1 MVDSSDSVD
10 FVSGIKR
17 QVGWFVMLGVGALIL
32 VVLIVS
38 VRSNVFSKKFYL
50 FVEPPSA
57 SSFYEGQSVKF
68 QGFAIGHI
76 DQIELQHE
84 GQVRIS
90 LRLLERYRHMI
101 HQGAVIQFTKE
112 GLLGEQIVEL
122 TQGDVAKPMLK
133 SGELLSYETET
144 SLEQL
149 LTELRPAVGNAN
161 VLLREL
167 ASLSLWMNDP
177 DSDLRVGMTNL
188 RKITEPV
195 DGKSLQV
202 AIETFTQALD
212 RLGNVAGDLDEQKI
226 ALRLADSL
234 SVTTDILKNIKP
246 LSQSLGKYGPETVQ
260 QTSALLTH
268 VDKLSSALNIVAS
281 DLSEM
286 TPELPGLARDSRA
299 TLKEMQALMKQLQ
312 ASWLLGGASADKVPQ
327 KGIET
332 APPVLDMQP

>member
-1 MVDSSDSVD
+1 MVDSTD

-76 DQIELQHE
+76 DQIELQDE
-84 GQVRIS
+84 GQVRIA

-112 GLLGEQIVEL
+112 GLLGEQVVEL
-122 TQGDVAKPMLK
+122 TQGDVAKPMVK
-133 SGELLSYETET
+133 SGEILNYETEA
-144 SLEQL
+144 SLEQI
-149 LTELRPAVGNAN
+149 LTELQPAVGNAN

-188 RKITEPV
+188 RKITDSV
-195 DGKSLQV
+195 DGQSLQV
-202 AIETFTQALD
+202 AIQTFTKALEK
-212 RLGNVAGDLDEQKI
+212 LEHVASDLDEQKI
-226 ALRLADSL
+226 AEQLADSL
-234 SVTTDILKNIKP
+234 AATTEILQNIKP
-246 LSQSLGKYGPETVQ
+246 LSKSLGEHAPEMVQ
-260 QTSALLTH
+260 RTNAMLAH
-268 VDKLSSALNIVAS
+268 VDQLSSAMNTVAS

-299 TLKEMQALMKQLQ
+299 TLKEMQALMKKLQ
-312 ASWLLGGASADKVPQ
+312 DSWLLGGGSPEKTPQ
-327 KGIET
+327 ENLET
-332 APPVLDMQP
+332 APPVLDTQP

>member
-1 MVDSSDSVD
+1 MVDSAD

-17 QVGWFVMLGVGALIL
+17 QVGWFVMLGIGALIL

-76 DQIELQHE
+76 DQIELQDE

-112 GLLGEQIVEL
+112 GLLGEQVVEL
-122 TQGDVAKPMLK
+122 TRGDIAKPMLN
-133 SGELLSYETET
+133 SGELLNYETEA
-144 SLEQL
+144 SLEQI
-149 LTELRPAVGNAN
+149 LTDLQPAVDNAN

-167 ASLSLWMNDP
+167 ASLSTWMNDP
-177 DSDLRVGMTNL
+177 DSDLRVGMSNL

-195 DGKSLQV
+195 DGKSLQL
-202 AIETFTQALD
+202 AIETFTQAVQKM
-212 RLGNVAGDLDEQKI
+212 GNVADDLDEQKV

-234 SVTTDILKNIKP
+234 TATTDILENIKP
-246 LSQSLGKYGPETVQ
+246 LSQSLGKYGPETIER
-260 QTSALLTH
+260 SNALLTH

-299 TLKEMQALMKQLQ
+299 TLKEMQALMKNLQ
-312 ASWLLGGASADKVPQ
+312 SSWLLGGGTLEKATQESL
-327 KGIET
+327 ET

>member
-1 MVDSSDSVD
+1 MVDSKD

-38 VRSNVFSKKFYL
+38 VRSNVFAKKFYL

-76 DQIELQHE
+76 DQIELQAE

-112 GLLGEQIVEL
+112 GLLGEQVVEL
-122 TQGDVAKPMLK
+122 TQGDITKPMLK
-133 SGELLSYETET
+133 SGEILNYETEA
-144 SLEQL
+144 SLEQI
-149 LTELRPAVGNAN
+149 LTELQPAVGNAN
-161 VLLREL
+161 IVLREL

-177 DSDLRVGMTNL
+177 DSDLRVGMASL
-188 RKITEPV
+188 RKITESV
-195 DGKSLQV
+195 DGKSLEL
-202 AIETFTQALD
+202 AIQTFTKALENFD
-212 RLGNVAGDLDEQKI
+212 HVAEDLNDQKV
-226 ALRLADSL
+226 ALRLSESL
-234 SVTTDILKNIKP
+234 TVTTDILKNIKP
-246 LSQSLGKYGPETVQ
+246 LSKSLGEHVPETIQ
-260 QTSALLTH
+260 RTNQLLMH
-268 VDKLSSALNIVAS
+268 VDELSSAMTTVAS
-281 DLSEM
+281 DLSAM

-299 TLKEMQALMKQLQ
+299 TLQEMQSLMKKMQD
-312 ASWLLGGASADKVPQ
+312 SWLLGGSSGERAAHKPL
-327 KGIET
+327 ET

>member
-1 MVDSSDSVD
+1 MVDSTD

-17 QVGWFVMLGVGALIL
+17 QVGWFVMLGIGALIL

-112 GLLGEQIVEL
+112 GLLGEQVVAL
-122 TQGDVAKPMLK
+122 TQGDIAKAMLK
-133 SGELLSYETET
+133 SGAVLSYETEA
-144 SLEQL
+144 SLEQIL
-149 LTELRPAVGNAN
+149 SDLQPAVGNAN

-177 DSDLRVGMTNL
+177 DSDLRVGMASV
-188 RKITEPV
+188 RKITEAV
-195 DGKSLQV
+195 DGQSLQL
-202 AIETFTQALD
+202 AIQTFTKALEK
-212 RLGNVAGDLDEQKI
+212 LEHIASDLDEQKI
-226 ALRLADSL
+226 VEQLVNSLAA
-234 SVTTDILKNIKP
+234 TTDILKNIKP
-246 LSQSLGKYGPETVQ
+246 LSKSLGEHVPETIRR
-260 QTSALLTH
+260 TNELLAH
-268 VDKLSSALNIVAS
+268 VDQLSSAMNTVAS

-299 TLKEMQALMKQLQ
+299 TLKEMQSLMKKLQ
-312 ASWLLGGASADKVPQ
+312 DSWLLGGGSSEKMSQDSL
-327 KGIET
+327 ET

>member
-1 MVDSSDSVD
+1 MVDSTS

-17 QVGWFVMLGVGALIL
+17 QVGWFVMLGIGALIL

-90 LRLLERYRHMI
+90 LRLLERYHHMI
-101 HQGAVIQFTKE
+101 HQGAVIQFIKE
-112 GLLGEQIVEL
+112 GLLGEQVVEL
-122 TQGDVAKPMLK
+122 TRGDISKPMLE
-133 SGELLSYETET
+133 SGEVLNYETKA
-144 SLEQL
+144 SLEDL
-149 LTELRPAVGNAN
+149 LTELKPAVGNAN
-161 VLLREL
+161 ILLREL
-167 ASLSLWMNDP
+167 ASLSVWMNNP
-177 DSDLRVGMTNL
+177 DSDLRVGMASL
-188 RKITEPV
+188 REITSSV
-195 DGKSLQV
+195 DGKSLQLAV
-202 AIETFTQALD
+202 QTFTQALAQ
-212 RLGNVAGDLDEQKI
+212 LGNVAEDLDEQKV

-234 SVTTDILKNIKP
+234 SATTEILENIKP
-246 LSQSLGKYGPETVQ
+246 LSKSLGEHAPETIQ
-260 QTSALLTH
+260 RTNELLVH
-268 VDKLSSALNIVAS
+268 VDELSSSLKLVAS

-299 TLKEMQALMKQLQ
+299 TLKEMQVLLRNMQD
-312 ASWLLGGASADKVPQ
+312 SWLLGGGAPEKQPQ
-327 KGIET
+327 DSFEM
-332 APPVLDMQP
+332 APPVLDMKP

>member
-1 MVDSSDSVD
+1 MVDSMD

-32 VVLIVS
+32 LVLIVS
-38 VRSNVFSKKFYL
+38 VRSNVFAKKFYL

-76 DQIELQHE
+76 DQIELQDE
-84 GQVRIS
+84 GQVRIT
-90 LRLLERYRHMI
+90 LRLLERYRKMI
-101 HQGAVIQFTKE
+101 HQGAFIKFTKE

-122 TQGDVAKPMLK
+122 TQGDISKPMLN
-133 SGELLSYETET
+133 SGEILSYETEA

-149 LTELRPAVGNAN
+149 LTELKPAVGNAN

-167 ASLSLWMNDP
+167 AELSVWMNDP
-177 DSDLRVGMTNL
+177 DSDLRVGMTSL
-188 RKITEPV
+188 RKITESV
-195 DGKSLQV
+195 DGKSLQS
-202 AIETFTQALD
+202 AIETFTQTLEQ
-212 RLGNVAGDLDEQKI
+212 LGHVASDLDEQKI

-234 SVTTDILKNIKP
+234 AITTDILENIKP
-246 LSQSLGKYGPETVQ
+246 LSQSLGEHGPETIQ
-260 QTSALLTH
+260 RTNELLAH
-268 VDKLSSALNIVAS
+268 VGKLSSALNSVAS

-299 TLKEMQALMKQLQ
+299 TLKEMQALMRKLQ
-312 ASWLLGGASADKVPQ
+312 DSWLLGGGSSAK
-327 KGIET
+327 ITEESLET

>member
-1 MVDSSDSVD
+1 MVDSTD

-17 QVGWFVMLGVGALIL
+17 QVGWFVMLGIGALIL

-112 GLLGEQIVEL
+112 GLLGEQVVEL
-122 TQGDVAKPMLK
+122 TQGDIAKPMLN
-133 SGELLSYETET
+133 SGAVLSYETEA
-144 SLEQL
+144 SLEQIL
-149 LTELRPAVGNAN
+149 SDLQPAVGNAN

-177 DSDLRVGMTNL
+177 DSDLRVGMASV
-188 RKITEPV
+188 RKITEAV
-195 DGKSLQV
+195 DGQSLQL
-202 AIETFTQALD
+202 AIQTFTKALEK
-212 RLGNVAGDLDEQKI
+212 LEHVASDLDEQKI
-226 ALRLADSL
+226 AEQLANSL
-234 SVTTDILKNIKP
+234 AATTDILKNIKP
-246 LSQSLGKYGPETVQ
+246 LSKSLGEHVPETIRR
-260 QTSALLTH
+260 TNELLAH
-268 VDKLSSALNIVAS
+268 VDQLSSAMNTVAS

-299 TLKEMQALMKQLQ
+299 TLKEMQSLMKKLQ
-312 ASWLLGGASADKVPQ
+312 YSWLLGGGSSEKMSQDSL
-327 KGIET
+327 ET

>member
-1 MVDSSDSVD
+1 MVDSGD

-17 QVGWFVMLGVGALIL
+17 QVGWFVMLGIGALIL

-57 SSFYEGQSVKF
+57 SSFYEGQPVKF

-76 DQIELQHE
+76 DQIELQDE

-90 LRLLERYRHMI
+90 LRLLERYHHMV
-101 HQGAVIQFTKE
+101 HQGAVIQLTKE
-112 GLLGEQIVEL
+112 GLLGEQVVEL
-122 TQGDVAKPMLK
+122 TRGDVAKPMLN
-133 SGELLSYETET
+133 SGELLNYETEA
-144 SLEQL
+144 SLEQI
-149 LTELRPAVGNAN
+149 LTDLQPAVDNAN

-167 ASLSLWMNDP
+167 ASLSTWMNDP
-177 DSDLRVGMTNL
+177 DSDLRVGMSNL

-195 DGKSLQV
+195 DGKSLQM
-202 AIETFTQALD
+202 AIETFTQAVQKM
-212 RLGNVAGDLDEQKI
+212 GSVAGDLDEQKV

-234 SVTTDILKNIKP
+234 TATTDILENIKP
-246 LSQSLGKYGPETVQ
+246 LSQSLSKYGPETIER
-260 QTSALLTH
+260 SNALLTH

-299 TLKEMQALMKQLQ
+299 TLKEMQVLMKNLQ
-312 ASWLLGGASADKVPQ
+312 RSWLLGGGTSEKATQESL
-327 KGIET
+327 ET

>member
-1 MVDSSDSVD
+1 MVDSMD

-17 QVGWFVMLGVGALIL
+17 QVGWFVMLGIGALVL

-112 GLLGEQIVEL
+112 GLLGEQVVEL
-122 TQGDVAKPMLK
+122 TQGDIAKPMLK
-133 SGELLSYETET
+133 SGEILSYESEA

-149 LTELRPAVGNAN
+149 LTELKPAVGNAN

-167 ASLSLWMNDP
+167 AELSVWMNDP
-177 DSDLRVGMTNL
+177 NSDLRVGMASV
-188 RKITEPV
+188 RKITESV
-195 DGKSLQV
+195 DGKSLQL
-202 AIETFTQALD
+202 AIQTFTQALEQ
-212 RLGNVAGDLDEQKI
+212 LGHVAEDLDEQKI

-234 SVTTDILKNIKP
+234 SITTDILENIKP
-246 LSQSLGKYGPETVQ
+246 LSKSLGEYGPETVQ
-260 QTSALLTH
+260 RTNELIGH
-268 VDKLSSALNIVAS
+268 VDELSSALNLVAA

-299 TLKEMQALMKQLQ
+299 TLKEMEALLKKLQ
-312 ASWLLGGASADKVPQ
+312 DSWLLGGGSPTKQAQESF
-327 KGIET
+327 EM
-332 APPVLDMQP
+332 APPVLDMKP

>member
-1 MVDSSDSVD
+1 MVDSID

-17 QVGWFVMLGVGALIL
+17 QVGWFVMLGVGALVL

-38 VRSNVFSKKFYL
+38 VRSNVFAKKFYL
-50 FVEPPSA
+50 FIEPPSA
-57 SSFYEGQSVKF
+57 SSFYAGQSVKF

-76 DQIELQHE
+76 DQIELQDE

-112 GLLGEQIVEL
+112 GLLGEQVVEL
-122 TQGDVAKPMLK
+122 TRGDVAKPMLK
-133 SGELLSYETET
+133 SGEILGYETEA
-144 SLEQL
+144 SLEQI
-149 LTELRPAVGNAN
+149 LTDLQPAVDNAN

-177 DSDLRVGMTNL
+177 DSDLRVGMSNL

-195 DGKSLQV
+195 DGKSLQL
-202 AIETFTQALD
+202 AIETFTKTLAQ
-212 RLGNVAGDLDEQKI
+212 LGHVADDLDEKKVV
-226 ALRLADSL
+226 LRLADSL
-234 SVTTDILKNIKP
+234 AATADILENIKP
-246 LSQSLGKYGPETVQ
+246 LSQSLGKHGPETIER
-260 QTSALLTH
+260 TNALLTH
-268 VDKLSSALNIVAS
+268 VDKLSSAMNVVAS

-299 TLKEMQALMKQLQ
+299 TLKEMQALMKKLQ
-312 ASWLLGGASADKVPQ
+312 DSWLLGGGSAEKAMQ
-327 KGIET
+327 ETLET

>member
-1 MVDSSDSVD
+1 MVDSMD

-17 QVGWFVMLGVGALIL
+17 QVGWFVMLGIGALVL

-38 VRSNVFSKKFYL
+38 VRSNVFAKKFYL

-57 SSFYEGQSVKF
+57 SSFYEGQPVKF

-90 LRLLERYRHMI
+90 LRLLERYRHMV
-101 HQGAVIQFTKE
+101 HQGAVIQLIKE
-112 GLLGEQIVEL
+112 GLLGEQVVEL
-122 TQGDVAKPMLK
+122 TRGDIAKPMLN
-133 SGELLSYETET
+133 SGETLDYETEA

-149 LTELRPAVGNAN
+149 LTELKPAVGNAN

-167 ASLSLWMNDP
+167 AALSLWINDP
-177 DSDLRVGMTNL
+177 DSDLRVGLAGLREMT
-188 RKITEPV
+188 EFV
-195 DGKSLQV
+195 DGKSMQL
-202 AIETFTQALD
+202 AIQTFTQTLEK
-212 RLGNVAGDLDEQKI
+212 LGHVAGDLDEQRV

-234 SVTTDILKNIKP
+234 SITTDILENIKP
-246 LSQSLGKYGPETVQ
+246 LSQSLGERAPEIMERTND
-260 QTSALLTH
+260 LLVH
-268 VDKLSSALNIVAS
+268 VDKLSLALNIVAS

-299 TLKEMQALMKQLQ
+299 TLKEMQTLMKKLQ
-312 ASWLLGGASADKVPQ
+312 GSWLLGGESAKKQVQ
-327 KGIET
+327 ESLET
-332 APPVLDMQP
+332 APPVLDMKP

>member
-1 MVDSSDSVD
+1 MVDSID

-50 FVEPPSA
+50 FIEPPSA

-68 QGFAIGHI
+68 QGFPIGHI
-76 DQIELQHE
+76 DQIELQDE

-112 GLLGEQIVEL
+112 GLLGEQVVEL
-122 TQGDVAKPMLK
+122 TRGDVAKPMLK
-133 SGELLSYETET
+133 SGEILGYETEA
-144 SLEQL
+144 SLEQI
-149 LTELRPAVGNAN
+149 LTDLQPAVNNAN

-167 ASLSLWMNDP
+167 ASLSLWMNNP
-177 DSDLRVGMTNL
+177 DSDLRVGMSNL

-195 DGKSLQV
+195 DGKSLEL
-202 AIETFTQALD
+202 AIEVFTKTLEK
-212 RLGNVAGDLDEQKI
+212 LGHVADDLDEKKVV
-226 ALRLADSL
+226 LRLADSL
-234 SVTTDILKNIKP
+234 AATADVLENIKP
-246 LSQSLGKYGPETVQ
+246 LSQSLGKQGPEAIERTN
-260 QTSALLTH
+260 ALLTH
-268 VDKLSSALNIVAS
+268 VDKLSSAMNVVAS

-299 TLKEMQALMKQLQ
+299 TLKEMQALMKKLQ
-312 ASWLLGGASADKVPQ
+312 NSWLLGGGASGKTTQ
-327 KGIET
+327 QTLET

>member
-1 MVDSSDSVD
+1 MVDSND

-17 QVGWFVMLGVGALIL
+17 QVGWFVMLGIGALIL

-112 GLLGEQIVEL
+112 GLLGEQVVEL
-122 TQGDVAKPMLK
+122 TQGEISKPMVE
-133 SGELLSYETET
+133 SGDVLNYETET
-144 SLEQL
+144 SLEQI
-149 LTELRPAVGNAN
+149 LTDLKPAVGNAN

-167 ASLSLWMNDP
+167 ASLSVWMNDP
-177 DSDLRVGMTNL
+177 NSDLRVGMASL
-188 RKITEPV
+188 RKITDSV
-195 DGKSLQV
+195 NGQSLQV
-202 AIETFTQALD
+202 AIQTFTKALEKLD
-212 RLGNVAGDLDEQKI
+212 HIANDLDKQKV
-226 ALRLADSL
+226 AEHLADSL
-234 SVTTDILKNIKP
+234 AATAEVLENIKP
-246 LSQSLGKYGPETVQ
+246 LSKSLGEDAPEMMRRTNE
-260 QTSALLTH
+260 LLVH
-268 VDKLSSALNIVAS
+268 VDKLSAAMNIVAS

-299 TLKEMQALMKQLQ
+299 TLKEMQSLMKKLQ
-312 ASWLLGGASADKVPQ
+312 ESWLLGGGSPAKQGAE
-327 KGIET
+327 GLET
-332 APPVLDMQP
+332 APPVLDNQP